1 MKISTVKLAYR
12 LRETLN
18 EILNIL
24 LSLALKPQLFLQ
36 QTHLLSLCFPGFFNL
51 CSICFPPFLR
61 PIICL
66 LLQLTILL
74 LSPLIYCFSV
84 LLTSSNSNLTL
95 FPLKLLFHTARF
107 SSSFH
112 FSLTHSLHLCVLFF
126 HSAQIVAWPGLFMS
140 PFASLSLPFSQTVAN
155 PIKCLQPP

>member
-36 QTHLLSLCFPGFFNL
+36 QTHFLSLCFPGF
-51 CSICFPPFLR
+51 CSICFPPFLQ

-66 LLQLTILL
+66 LLQLQLTILL

-112 FSLTHSLHLCVLFF
+112 FSLTHCLHLYVLFF
-126 HSAQIVAWPGLFMS
+126 HSAQIVAWSGLFMS
-140 PFASLSLPFSQTVAN
+140 PFASLSLSFSQTVAN